1 MSAEVLAAPRLAGLS
16 AEALEHLAA
25 FKREVEA
32 ALPGQVA
39 RVTLFGSRARG
50 DAEEDSDYDVAVFV
64 RDGADDWRLAGRVSE
79 IAYPHM
85 LDGVYISPIVLPEDY
100 LDDPENLSALGE
112 DIINQG
118 IALV

>member
-1 MSAEVLAAPRLAGLS
+1 MSAEPSAASQMDRLSPVERQHLS
-16 AEALEHLAA
+16 E

-50 DAEEDSDYDVAVFV
+50 DADKDSDYDVAVFL
-64 RDGADDWRLAGRVSE
+64 RERADDWRIGSLVSS

-85 LDGVYISPIVLPEDY
+85 LEGVYISATLLPVAY
-100 LDDPENLSALGE
+100 LSDDPPTELAAEIARDGVVLS
-112 DIINQG
+112 
-118 IALV
+118 

>member
-1 MSAEVLAAPRLAGLS
+1 MSAEATAANPLDRLSPA
-16 AEALEHLAA
+16 ARRHLRA

-64 RDGADDWRLAGRVSE
+64 RERAETRAVHDLVSDV
-79 IAYPHM
+79 AYPHM
-85 LDGVYISPIVLPEDY
+85 LEGVYISAIVLPLAY
-100 LDDPENLSALGE
+100 LSDDPPTELAAEIARDGVVLS
-112 DIINQG
+112 
-118 IALV
+118 

>member
-1 MSAEVLAAPRLAGLS
+1 MSSGLDALSPAARN
-16 AEALEHLAA
+16 HLAT
-25 FKREVEA
+25 FKREVEE

-64 RDGADDWRLAGRVSE
+64 RRAADDSRVHDVV
-79 IAYPHM
+79 IDAAYPHM
-85 LDGVYISPIVLPEDY
+85 LEGVNISAIVLPEDY
-100 LDDPENLSALGE
+100 LDDPERLTALGE

-118 IALV
+118 VSLA

>member
-1 MSAEVLAAPRLAGLS
+1 MSAERASLPDRVSP
-16 AEALEHLAA
+16 EALEHLMA
-25 FKREVEA
+25 FKREVET

-64 RDGADDWRLAGRVSE
+64 RERADDWRLTHLVAR

-85 LDGVYISPIVLPEDY
+85 FGGVFISPVVVPTAYME
-100 LDDPENLSALGE
+100 DDPPTELAAE
-112 DIINQG
+112 
-118 IALV
+118 IARDGFAV